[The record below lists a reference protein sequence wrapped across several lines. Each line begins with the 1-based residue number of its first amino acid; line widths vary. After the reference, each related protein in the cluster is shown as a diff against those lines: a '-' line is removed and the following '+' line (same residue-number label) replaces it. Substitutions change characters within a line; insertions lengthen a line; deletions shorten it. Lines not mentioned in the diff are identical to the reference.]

1 MAIPLLT
8 VRPSDAATAYR
19 AVDAGHFATSP
30 GAGVA
35 GAGGFGNVLQSAIAD
50 AVALGR
56 EAETRSAQ
64 AIAGTGDLTDVVTAV
79 SKAELTLQTAMAVR
93 DRVVQAY
100 QEILKMPF

>member
-8 VRPSDAATAYR
+8 VRPSDAASAYR
-19 AVDAGHFATSP
+19 AVDAGNFATS
-30 GAGVA
+30 A

-100 QEILKMPF
+100 QEILRMPI